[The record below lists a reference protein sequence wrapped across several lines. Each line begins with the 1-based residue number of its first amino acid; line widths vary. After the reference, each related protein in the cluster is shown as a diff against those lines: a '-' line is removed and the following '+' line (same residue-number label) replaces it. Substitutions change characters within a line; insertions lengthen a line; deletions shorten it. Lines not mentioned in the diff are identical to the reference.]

1 MLLLAACSPD
11 IPRHS
16 EFQPGATR
24 EQLTKQ
30 FGTPSRIQSF
40 ANQGQVVW
48 GPIEDYWD
56 QVPIGSSVEIWAYR
70 STMILEDAET
80 HHVQAGETEL
90 YFVDDS
96 NSVDGIGFH
105 VKGAVYESS

>member
-1 MLLLAACSPD
+1 
-11 IPRHS
+11 
-16 EFQPGATR
+16 
-24 EQLTKQ
+24 
-30 FGTPSRIQSF
+30 
-40 ANQGQVVW
+40 
-48 GPIEDYWD
+48 
-56 QVPIGSSVEIWAYR
+56 
-70 STMILEDAET
+70 MILEDAET